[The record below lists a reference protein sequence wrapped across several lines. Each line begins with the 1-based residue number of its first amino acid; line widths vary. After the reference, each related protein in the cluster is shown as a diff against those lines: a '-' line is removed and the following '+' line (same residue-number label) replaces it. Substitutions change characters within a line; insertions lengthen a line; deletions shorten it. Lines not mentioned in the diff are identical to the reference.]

1 MNSPRC
7 ALTALCFVLCS
18 SLPALLVTPSFA
30 DSVPSVSNAAPD
42 PSHTD
47 GKPATVHVEGV
58 ILDESGGLLPGAKV
72 HFAGQA
78 GTASD
83 VTADAMG
90 SFRVDLPA
98 GTYKVSAVQSGYQ
111 QVEQPVELHAGAQ
124 TRLTL
129 TLKIEK
135 NVETVTVTASEGYA
149 TTVQT
154 TGSRVPIRVL
164 DLPQSTYTVTQQLLQ
179 DRGVDSLK
187 DALEG
192 VPAVQ
197 PTLGEGRRDSFSIRG
212 FNSGTDQY
220 FDGVRDDAQ
229 YYRDLSNTEQLDV
242 VEGPAAVLYG
252 RGSSGGL
259 VNRVTKKPEMEGLE
273 GSVAVTGGS
282 YGERRLESDTSDSW
296 LHNTL
301 GGRLTGA
308 GEFSGNQR
316 HYYYM
321 NRYAFAPTLRWRVSD
336 RTDMYAQVQHL
347 RDERLPDRG
356 IAAIDGPQGVV
367 PIGNYYGY
375 ILGYTPNAPHD
386 FIHEGAT
393 DETFDLRHDFENNW
407 HLHEIFRHSGNT
419 VSWSTIYLYQMNL
432 PDGTIAGQSSTHA
445 HKPGEAL
452 LALSDATA
460 GAAVG
465 ADDNPVILARA
476 VQRQPVSAK
485 HLRPTRGVPQWTLCR
500 HWPHTAAGRRVRTPD
515 HRPAAVLRNCTRYD
529 ALQSGAGPA
538 PDTGDI
544 ADDRRPFLGTDRRVL
559 RAGPDATGATVEADG
574 WSPVRQLQ
582 TESGP
587 TPAGQTGPGARR
599 QQVEP
604 ARGPA
609 VPASDVEHAVPELLA

>member
-1 MNSPRC
+1 
-7 ALTALCFVLCS
+7 
-18 SLPALLVTPSFA
+18 
-30 DSVPSVSNAAPD
+30 
-42 PSHTD
+42 
-47 GKPATVHVEGV
+47 
-58 ILDESGGLLPGAKV
+58 
-72 HFAGQA
+72 
-78 GTASD
+78 
-83 VTADAMG
+83 
-90 SFRVDLPA
+90 
-98 GTYKVSAVQSGYQ
+98 
-111 QVEQPVELHAGAQ
+111 VEQPVELHAGAQ

-179 DRGVDSLK
+179 DRGVDSMK

-259 VNRVTKKPEMEGLE
+259 VNRVTKKPEMEGLG

-316 HYYYM
+316 HHFFT
-321 NRYAFAPTLRWRVSD
+321 NRYAFAGAARRERPDGYV
-336 RTDMYAQVQHL
+336 RTGAAPA
-347 RDERLPDRG
+347 RERLPDRG

-367 PIGNYYGY
+367 PIGSYYGY
-375 ILGYTPNAPHD
+375 ILGYTPSRFHPRGRD
-386 FIHEGAT
+386 GRT
-393 DETFDLRHDFENNW
+393 DLRHDFE
-407 HLHEIFRHSGNT
+407 
-419 VSWSTIYLYQMNL
+419 
-432 PDGTIAGQSSTHA
+432 
-445 HKPGEAL
+445 
-452 LALSDATA
+452 
-460 GAAVG
+460 
-465 ADDNPVILARA
+465 
-476 VQRQPVSAK
+476 
-485 HLRPTRGVPQWTLCR
+485 
-500 HWPHTAAGRRVRTPD
+500 AAGLRDLPPLRTGLVD
-515 HRPAAVLRNCTRYD
+515 
-529 ALQSGAGPA
+529 
-538 PDTGDI
+538 GDQ
-544 ADDRRPFLGTDRRVL
+544 PK
-559 RAGPDATGATVEADG
+559 
-574 WSPVRQLQ
+574 
-582 TESGP
+582 
-587 TPAGQTGPGARR
+587 
-599 QQVEP
+599 
-604 ARGPA
+604 
-609 VPASDVEHAVPELLA
+609 

>member
-30 DSVPSVSNAAPD
+30 DSVPSVSDAAPD

-187 DALEG
+187 EALEG

-393 DETFDLRHDFENNW
+393 DETFDLRHDFENSW

-419 VSWSTIYLYQMNL
+419 VSWSTVYMYQMNL

-445 HKPGEAL
+445 HKPGEPL

-465 ADDNPVILARA
+465 ADDNPTILRGQYNANQF
-476 VQRQPVSAK
+476 QRNIFDQLEAYRSGRFAGIG
-485 HLRPTRGVPQWTLCR
+485 HTLLLGGEY
-500 HWPHTAAGRRVRTPD
+500 GRQTIDR
-515 HRPAAVLRNCTRYD
+515 
-529 ALQSGAGPA
+529 LQFFGTA
-538 PDTGDI
+538 PDTTLYNPVPDL
-544 ADDRRPFLGTDRRVL
+544 PPTPGTSPTTDGRFWGQTAAFYVQDLMQLAPRWKL
-559 RAGPDATGATVEADG
+559 MAGVAL
-574 WSPVRQLQ
+574 RQLQ
-582 TESGP
+582 AESGP

-609 VPASDVEHAVPELLA
+609 VPASDVEHAVRELLA